1 MRNPT
6 HYKTRYGLY
15 RAVMRMLAVENLPLT
30 PSEAWWVENA
40 FYHCSKQFPDLLP
53 QLLDLRK
60 SSITTDHLIPMGER

>member
-1 MRNPT
+1 
-6 HYKTRYGLY
+6 
-15 RAVMRMLAVENLPLT
+15 MLAVENLPLT